1 MKRIILILMII
12 STGIAYASMWQTHTN
27 TSHIYDILASGD
39 ELWFSSWGG
48 VVNIAV
54 EPGSVHTPLNRMVQ
68 KHVWNTG
75 NGLYGNDIR
84 HIQRIADNFWFATAN
99 NGISIVSPQGVQ
111 HLNADLGLPSN
122 RVRKVLA
129 DQSHILVAT
138 SNGIADYYYLEG
150 VNFPLLLHQYNVQNT
165 GGALLSD
172 DIELMEIS
180 KTAIF
185 RYPVRWA

>member
-1 MKRIILILMII
+1 MKRIILIPMII
-12 STGIAYASMWQTHTN
+12 STGIACLHVADASN

-48 VVNIAV
+48 VVNIAA
-54 EPGSVHTPLNRMVQ
+54 EPGSANTSLNQMAQ
-68 KHVWNTG
+68 KYVWNTG

-84 HIQRIADNFWFATAN
+84 NIQRIADNFWFATAN

-129 DQSHILVAT
+129 DQSHILVAN

-150 VNFPLLLHQYNVQNT
+150 VNFPLLLHQP
-165 GGALLSD
+165 A
-172 DIELMEIS
+172 S
-180 KTAIF
+180 KH
-185 RYPVRWA
+185 PVGHCFPMI